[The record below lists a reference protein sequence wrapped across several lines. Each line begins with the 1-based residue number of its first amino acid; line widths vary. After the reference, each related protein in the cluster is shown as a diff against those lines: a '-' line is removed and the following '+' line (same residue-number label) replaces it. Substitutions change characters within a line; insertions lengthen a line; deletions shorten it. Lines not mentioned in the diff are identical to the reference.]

1 MSHKVSSS
9 SDSPIFHQPKP
20 KKPKKIS
27 TASITASQSPSSK
40 SLKSKKF
47 SILKPNTSLNKLAPF
62 STNFFEKIGNAFA
75 TVVRWMLRKP
85 TPLAVKGMELA
96 FAMELYRSSDD
107 VLVELSKGGAKTPEA
122 IPYSGLLN
130 LWTKFLKNSK
140 NKIDANSPVDQN
152 EIKSIAKQLS
162 KSASIQKKIEKID
175 LLPEE
180 KQLKA
185 YKNLYKNTLK
195 TAKHLED
202 GEKCYIPGAIR
213 DESGTHYVMYEIEK
227 DITSYKFRAFGV
239 LEDKNSPLETTSS
252 FADDEELEEG
262 LTFMLGSAIDWKGVQ
277 GLARLTELGDKLNK
291 LGYTSLNAKVI
302 WTAFRKSPI
311 KTFKTINNFIG
322 IKTIFKMGITS
333 IYKFAT
339 SKQYRSNFDL
349 STFLDDQFTILK
361 KQNVKFYEKED
372 LESHLDTENLRQ
384 QESSSEKTIEVFFK
398 GMKPKKLGR
407 TLKITLKASLLED
420 IFYKSRNQLHKYP
433 DLRRELQHEM
443 ENLYASIEKNK
454 NKLALAPQKQLMQD
468 LLEELSTIDDKD
480 RLLPSAP
487 NKQKGVRSSFN
498 DLIRLPQSTTPIN
511 TFKTVNPHLRASAT
525 KEPFPD
531 LAFDTP
537 DEIAESFIHAQEYCQ
552 VLITNKDYLNLDAAL
567 TDIIE
572 KIKEVDLT
580 TLDDAQLGT
589 AKEALSFFALALA
602 HSHFAL
608 KREEISAS
616 LYYQL
621 ATIAKLYDSDFF
633 ENPASKNHD
642 YFSHPYMDLGIYST
656 KSFKKTCNNVFNS
669 ISSLDFTNLSEF
681 KANSILEFD
690 FDWLE
695 AHSDDD
701 QEERGKQC
709 IAMCIAALVAGE
721 PNPKKNGPIIKDDEI
736 TSRIIEGIIT
746 DDGNSPGDFAIPKA
760 DNTGIH
766 TVNLKYSS
774 TQTAHSI
781 LEEKHCFKGL
791 PMDVSA
797 ELQLMQTSPETN
809 TRIKYAMGAF
819 SKIAGIFGDGKIGL
833 NWQRVFSITLTQDAA
848 LDRLLTE
855 EPEYALVYLD
865 VLRGMIEDVQASGNI
880 SAALFL
886 MRMHRESLP
895 ILEDL
900 QKRIE
905 AGKINVSD
913 DVAVQFASRLDAV
926 HEHCDLDFEQIT
938 IWKEK
943 TESEASRVSKKGKV
957 TNVLRNRS
965 LIHQQFLYHLS
976 LSSQLSD
983 DHPVYQKLDDEALRQ
998 IFISTFIIEQT
1009 STPAHSVP
1017 LDVERTINLLK
1028 FKTSPEINKFLQES
1042 DLNDLQDWLV
1052 PLLPPEGQ
1060 DKEFD
1065 DAKYP
1070 LFTANEYTIDIE
1082 KKVLYID
1089 GKAKRMIPASIA
1101 ADKNC
1106 EKVFGEAGLFALRSS
1121 YKNISYK
1128 ENGIE
1133 QYAEQYIFKFK
1144 GEHYSIVAKDSDE
1157 ILIYK
1162 RCQPPGQKKEAWFL
1176 YQNIDFLSSENWD
1189 ADQAEALGLDK
1200 DAPKPPRQYLPK
1212 ELRGNNLWIHPKAR
1226 FVYSEGKD
1234 DQESYYISIS
1244 KHLPKQWRSQ
1254 EIDSGRL
1261 CKATKVRPAS
1271 SKKIQVL
1278 NPWTLTDF
1286 KIFQTLDTHE
1296 NILAS
1301 GEKGR
1306 VSDIV
1311 YKRVN
1316 LSYKW
1321 DRAKKSWRCLQYPGY
1336 QLSPKKI
1343 KSFLKVANAKKSAAL
1358 FTSNFNDYQ
1367 IIEHPTKLPKLL
1379 LSGCEC
1385 YRGSD
1390 NNIHK
1395 KYTNFESESSLFSYD
1410 IDPQVGIKCQNASG
1424 YFYLAYTLL
1433 TQKRYTEGLAYLRK
1447 AHSLDIQK
1455 TDEFEKIVAWIRN
1468 WEDDS
1473 YEGLAF
1479 KLHFEHQMFEWM
1491 RIHNPK
1497 GFATQEVQERIEQ
1510 IGDQLESYLKIK
1522 DSISSSLHL
1531 TKNQTNALTLANEFD
1546 LLETQENVVAFITA
1560 HPEFDGVISQ
1570 LQGKG
1575 GALSAKDLFE
1585 QLEELKE
1592 AVKDELFSFEE
1603 LQALAEAGLTE
1614 IKGSNVQRLA
1624 DLISLE
1630 KSKGLRL
1637 KKILESDIKLMEAKI
1652 KKNKPP
1658 KSKKKVRTRNLPTTP
1673 IFSKDFLNTI
1683 IEDTPAKVGN
1693 IKDKLKKFKEPFFKD
1708 DDNEYLMEKGEQL
1721 TADIKIAVKNLD
1733 TLRALKKN
1741 LDIDA
1746 LVTQLQSGDDSL
1758 SLEGYDLL
1766 RKSAAKH
1773 KAAILQ
1779 LFQITTIK
1787 PNSNWEAVKL
1797 LLEQREETL
1806 TSIFNTARFCYA
1818 SNDFSDLVK
1827 EGIIKKKDIK
1837 ALKKHMKAFLEK
1849 DSMRQ
1854 QYFRALEKAKQIKA
1868 GGDIEILGPQLIQI
1882 LDQKRAYDSK
1892 KDKDSPMLA
1901 VFEWECGYVATV
1913 AQITNFKDM
1922 LSESNLFKLEALA
1935 GGKTTVI
1942 RNLIAKYKA
1951 DGYHLSGVITHVP
1964 LMEMHHPLFEK
1975 AAREAYG
1982 EKVLTFNFSRK
1993 TPTDEVSL
2001 TQILYNLNLMIV
2013 EKGRIDLSKR
2023 DLLSLHHAFI
2033 LKCDQL
2039 AKPAIEHGLK
2049 PDAAKPA
2056 EDLTIQKELDVF
2068 SQVISLIKNH
2078 LQLGSDEFDTISN
2091 CNEEHIFAYGGKMP
2105 LNPHKV
2111 KGALKI
2117 MEWILNDPSLKS
2129 ERKAF
2134 RKNLQCKFSE
2144 KEYTDFIN
2152 KIALLAHRDL
2162 APDLDMYQLVDY
2174 LTEPL
2179 EEGESPDFFN
2189 DEIMPHAAATELKVL
2204 KKYLQDIMTQS
2215 TLGKQG
2221 GVKYG
2226 RSEDGWL
2233 VKPYE
2238 SSDVCM
2244 ENSQQSSEEE
2254 TIWYTLCNYL
2264 DRTLGGVKADQI
2276 GELVQTKQAEAAKE
2290 IKNARK
2296 LDKLISFK
2304 DTKAAKAW
2312 DKDFDIPLI
2321 EVVPEQYKKIAK
2333 EINNDPKLL
2342 ERFLLHYVFPKNYS
2356 SKKKIGANAHDLAEM
2371 VLEFY
2376 GSAGTSEV
2384 APTFPSKI
2392 KLIDDLVSQE
2402 GVNGR
2407 VLWSLIKTF
2416 QDGDIIYSDNVID
2429 TLAEEMKEGDTLI
2442 DLAPA
2447 FPGISGKA
2455 IAKKVGD
2462 KLKEKGK
2469 IDQDSVLRFIDT
2481 ANEPRLL
2488 DPETGIESA
2497 MPSNLNIKK
2506 TTNILGQKDSRGTN
2520 FEMADDSIGYL
2531 TIGPSTTS
2539 TDFMQAALRMRK
2551 LPERL
2556 LSDSDK
2562 GQRLRYILDP
2572 TMKAVL
2578 GDNPTLEEL
2587 EAFLSRN
2594 EIDKLKESIRKS
2606 EMQRIE
2612 ALPRTTAYIEF
2623 SRIEDYEA
2631 RRIIWPLVKDL
2642 FIQDSQVSVD
2652 NGGLPNQKQAPLEI
2666 LKGNAGKKR
2675 EKIANLIAFL
2685 EAIKS
2690 DDKSGLSPETEA
2702 AIDVFIESFHFVSK
2716 ELKAKEHGKN
2726 LPKAKYLPK
2735 DGSTTATELDM
2746 HQTTEQE
2753 QELEVET
2760 QLQLQQTTV
2769 AIGGMPVTSPRP
2781 DLGLKHDNPTSLC
2794 DKLYHV
2800 NPTAKRV
2807 DPTGLYQSLKRSV
2820 PYMDDY
2826 TYYTRG
2832 AYPNFM
2838 NGQDPWQQFD
2848 PAKAGQ
2854 IQIPR
2859 FFIMVDKRFDPPRV
2873 VSIVGTENDFDEI
2886 DTFAKT
2892 HKGNREVD
2900 LYVANIRNDKLDG
2913 GLFEWSEDYSE
2924 EVKEAISQ
2932 RLIQIKFLNGEIDLL
2947 KPNKGEKSP
2956 IRQEYKAFKKWL
2968 NQMIDDG
2975 LADAAELERIY
2986 LQYLQAYRPSQ
2997 VPQYHTSAVAEV
3009 FLKLKAKTA

>member
-1 MSHKVSSS
+1 MSHKVSGS
-9 SDSPIFHQPKP
+9 SDSAVTHKLPSP
-20 KKPKKIS
+20 KKPKKLSVSPLSS
-27 TASITASQSPSSK
+27 THTHPSA

-47 SILKPNTSLNKLAPF
+47 SILKSNPSLNKLAPF
-62 STNFFEKIGNAFA
+62 STNFFEKIGNGFA
-75 TVVRWMLRKP
+75 AVIRWMLRKP
-85 TPLAVKGMELA
+85 SPLAVKGMELA
-96 FAMELYRSSDD
+96 FGMELYRSSDD
-107 VLVELSKGGAKTPEA
+107 VLVELAKGGAKTPDSLS
-122 IPYSGLLN
+122 YSSLLT
-130 LWTKFLKNSK
+130 LWSKFLKNSQK
-140 NKIDANSPVDQN
+140 QIDPNASISKGEAKAIAAN
-152 EIKSIAKQLS
+152 LS

-175 LLPEE
+175 QLPEE

-185 YKNLYKNTLK
+185 YKNLYKNALK
-195 TAKHLED
+195 TAKHLKD

-213 DESGTHYVMYEIEK
+213 DESGIHYIMYEIEK
-227 DITSYKFRAFGV
+227 NKNSYDFKAFGV
-239 LEDKNSPLETTSS
+239 LEDKDSPLQTSDS

-262 LTFMLGSAIDWKGVQ
+262 LTFMLASAVDWKGVQ
-277 GLARLTELGDKLNK
+277 GIARLTELGENLNN
-291 LGYTSLNAKVI
+291 LGYTALNPKVI

-311 KTFKTINNFIG
+311 KTFKTVNNFIG
-322 IKTIFKMGITS
+322 IKTIFKMGIKA
-333 IYKFAT
+333 IFKFAT

-361 KQNVKFYEKED
+361 KQNVKFYEKDE
-372 LESHLDTENLRQ
+372 LETHIDTDNLRQ
-384 QESSSEKTIEVFFK
+384 QKFSSEKTIEVFFK
-398 GMKPKKLGR
+398 GIKPKKLGR
-407 TLKITLKASLLED
+407 TLKITLKSALLED
-420 IFYKSRNQLHKYP
+420 IFNKSRNQLHKYP

-443 ENLYASIEKNK
+443 ENLYASIEKHK
-454 NKLALAPQKQLMQD
+454 DKLDLAPQKQLMKD
-468 LLEELSTIDDKD
+468 LLDELSSIDDKD
-480 RLLPSAP
+480 RLLPLAP
-487 NKQKGVRSSFN
+487 NKQKGVKTSFN
-498 DLIRLPQSTTPIN
+498 DLMRLPQATTPIN
-511 TFKTVNPHLRASAT
+511 TFKTVNPHLRVTAT
-525 KEPFPD
+525 IDPFPD
-531 LAFDTP
+531 LSFDSA
-537 DEIAESFIHAQEYCQ
+537 DEIAESFTKAEDYCQ
-552 VLITNKDYLNLDAAL
+552 QLITNKDYLSLDAAL
-567 TDIIE
+567 SIIVE
-572 KIKEVDLT
+572 QIKEVDLT
-580 TLDDAQLGT
+580 TLDDAQLGV
-589 AKEALSFFALALA
+589 AKEALSFFSLALA

-608 KREEISAS
+608 KREEVSAS

-633 ENPASKNHD
+633 ENPTSKDHD
-642 YFSHPYMDLGIYST
+642 FFIHPYMDLGVYST
-656 KSFKKTCNNVFNS
+656 RSFKKSCNKVFNS
-669 ISSLDFTNLSEF
+669 ISSLDFANFSEF
-681 KANSILEFD
+681 KKNGILAFD
-690 FDWLE
+690 PDWLE

-709 IAMCIAALVAGE
+709 IAMCIAALIAGE
-721 PNPKKNGPIIKDDEI
+721 PTPKKNGPVIKDDEI

-746 DDGNSPGDFAIPKA
+746 DDGVPPEDFAIPKA
-760 DNTGIH
+760 DNTGIK
-766 TVNLKYSS
+766 TVNLPYSS
-774 TQTAHSI
+774 SQTAHSI

-797 ELQLMQTSPETN
+797 ELQLMQTSPESN

-819 SKIAGIFGDGKIGL
+819 SKIAGIFGDAKIGL
-833 NWQRVFSITLTQDAA
+833 NWQRVFSIALTQDAA
-848 LDRLLTE
+848 LDRLITA

-880 SAALFL
+880 NAALFL
-886 MRMHRESLP
+886 MRIHRESLP

-900 QKRIE
+900 KKRIE

-913 DVAVQFASRLDAV
+913 EVAVQLSSRMDTV

-943 TESEASRVSKKGKV
+943 AESEAAAVSKKGKV
-957 TNVLRNRS
+957 TNVLRSRS

-976 LSSQLSD
+976 LSSQLPD
-983 DHPVYQKLDDEALRQ
+983 DHPIYQELDDEALRQ
-998 IFISTFIIEQT
+998 IFISSFIIEQT

-1017 LDVERTINLLK
+1017 LDVERPINLLK
-1028 FKTSPEINKFLQES
+1028 FKTSTAINKLLEES
-1042 DLNDLQDWLV
+1042 DLSDLQDWLV

-1070 LFTANEYTIDIE
+1070 LFTAGEYTIDIE
-1082 KKVLYID
+1082 KKILYID

-1101 ADKNC
+1101 GDPGC
-1106 EKVFGEAGLFALRSS
+1106 EKVFGETGLFALRAS
-1121 YKNISYK
+1121 YKNIKYK

-1133 QYAEQYIFKFK
+1133 QFAEQYIFKFK

-1162 RCQPPGQKKEAWFL
+1162 RCQPPGQKHSSWFL
-1176 YQNIDFLSSENWD
+1176 YQNIDFLSSEKWD
-1189 ADQAEALGLDK
+1189 ADQAEALGLDAN
-1200 DAPKPPRQYLPK
+1200 APKPPRQYLPQ
-1212 ELRGNNLWIHPKAR
+1212 ELRKNNLWIHPKAR

-1234 DQESYYISIS
+1234 DQESYYISLS
-1244 KHLPKQWRSQ
+1244 KNLPKSWRSV

-1296 NILAS
+1296 NIIAS

-1306 VSDIV
+1306 ITEVA
-1311 YKRVN
+1311 YKRLN

-1321 DRAKKSWRCLQYPGY
+1321 DKTKKSWRCVQYPGY

-1343 KSFLKVANAKKSAAL
+1343 KSFLKVANAKKSVAL

-1379 LSGCEC
+1379 INGCEY

-1390 NNIHK
+1390 NNVHK
-1395 KYTNFESESSLFSYD
+1395 KFQNLESENSLFSYD
-1410 IDPQVGIKCQNASG
+1410 IDPQVGIKCQTASG
-1424 YFYLAYTLL
+1424 YLYLAYTLL

-1455 TDEFEKIVAWIRN
+1455 TAEFEKIVAWMRN

-1473 YEGLAF
+1473 PEGLAF
-1479 KLHFEHQMFEWM
+1479 KLHFENQMFEWM
-1491 RIHNPK
+1491 RLHDPK

-1510 IGDQLESYLKIK
+1510 IGNALESYLKMK

-1531 TKNQTNALTLANEFD
+1531 TKTQINALTLSNEFD
-1546 LLETQENVVAFITA
+1546 LLETQDNVVEFINA
-1560 HPEFDGVISQ
+1560 HPEFDAVIQQ

-1575 GALSAKDLFE
+1575 NTLDARGLFE
-1585 QLEELKE
+1585 KLEELKE
-1592 AVKDELFSFEE
+1592 AVQDESFSFEE
-1603 LQALAEAGLTE
+1603 LQALAEAGLLE
-1614 IKGSNVQRLA
+1614 IKGSKAQRLA
-1624 DLISLE
+1624 ELIPLE

-1637 KKILESDIKLMEAKI
+1637 MKVLESDIEVMEAKI
-1652 KKNKPP
+1652 KQTKPT
-1658 KSKKKVRTRNLPTTP
+1658 KAKKKVRTRNLPTTP
-1673 IFSKDFLNTI
+1673 IFSNDFLSTI

-1693 IKDKLKKFKEPFFKD
+1693 AKEKLKDFKAVFFED
-1708 DDNEYLMEKGEQL
+1708 DNNEYLKEKGEQL
-1721 TADIKIAVKNLD
+1721 AADTKTAVKNLD
-1733 TLRALKKN
+1733 TLRALKHK
-1741 LDIDA
+1741 LDIDT
-1746 LVTQLQSGDDSL
+1746 LVSQLQSGDDSL
-1758 SLEGYDLL
+1758 SLEGYDPL
-1766 RKSAAKH
+1766 RKEAAKH
-1773 KAAILQ
+1773 KTAILK
-1779 LFQITTIK
+1779 LFQMITIQ
-1787 PNSNWEAVKL
+1787 PNSNWDAVKH

-1806 TSIFNTARFCYA
+1806 TGIFSRARFCYA
-1818 SNDFSDLVK
+1818 ANDFRDLVK
-1827 EGIIKKKDIK
+1827 EGVVKKKDIK
-1837 ALKKHMKAFLEK
+1837 ALKKHMQAFLEK
-1849 DSMRQ
+1849 DSKRQ

-1892 KDKDSPMLA
+1892 KDKDSPILA
-1901 VFEWECGYVATV
+1901 VFEWECGYVATA

-1993 TPTDEVSL
+1993 TPTDAVSL
-2001 TQILYNLNLMIV
+2001 TQILYSLNQMIV

-2023 DLLSLHHAFI
+2023 DLLSLHHAVL
-2033 LKCDQL
+2033 LKWDQL
-2039 AKPAIEHGLK
+2039 QKPAIELGLK
-2049 PDAAKPA
+2049 PDSTKPA
-2056 EDLTIQKELDVF
+2056 EDLTIQKELDVCNK
-2068 SQVISLIKNH
+2068 VISLIENH
-2078 LQLGSDEFDTISN
+2078 LALGSDEFDTISN
-2091 CNEEHIFAYGGKMP
+2091 CEEEHIFAYGGKMP
-2105 LNPHKV
+2105 LNPQKV

-2117 MEWILNDPSLKS
+2117 MEWILNDPSLKE

-2144 KEYTDFIN
+2144 KEYTDFID
-2152 KIALLAHRDL
+2152 KIALLAHRDI
-2162 APDLDMYQLVDY
+2162 APDLDGDQLVDY
-2174 LTEPL
+2174 LTNPL
-2179 EEGESPDFFN
+2179 QEGESPDFFN
-2189 DEIMPHAAATELKVL
+2189 DEIMPHAAATELKVI
-2204 KKYLQDIMTQS
+2204 KKYLQDIMTPS
-2215 TLGKQG
+2215 TLRKQG

-2226 RSEDGWL
+2226 RSADGWI

-2254 TIWYTLCNYL
+2254 TIWFTLCNYL

-2321 EVVPEQYKKIAK
+2321 EVIPEQYQEIAK
-2333 EINNDPKLL
+2333 QINKDPKLL

-2356 SKKKIGANAHDLAEM
+2356 SKEKIGANANDLAEM

-2384 APTFPSKI
+2384 APTFPEKI
-2392 KLIDDLVSQE
+2392 KLIEELVSQE

-2416 QDGDIIYSDNVID
+2416 QDGDILYSDNVLD
-2429 TLAEEMKEGDTLI
+2429 TLGEEMKEGDTLI

-2447 FPGISGKA
+2447 FPGIAGKS

-2462 KLKEKGK
+2462 KLKEKGT
-2469 IDQDSVLRFIDT
+2469 IGQDSVLRFIDR

-2488 DPETGIESA
+2488 DPESGVESS

-2531 TIGPSTTS
+2531 TISPTT
-2539 TDFMQAALRMRK
+2539 TLTNFMQAALRMRK

-2572 TMKAVL
+2572 TVRAAL
-2578 GDNPTLEEL
+2578 GNNPTLEDL
-2587 EAFLSRN
+2587 LAFLSSN
-2594 EIDKLKESIRKS
+2594 EIANLKQLRFKS
-2606 EMQRIE
+2606 EKQKIE
-2612 ALPRTTAYIEF
+2612 ALPRTSVYKAL
-2623 SRIEDYEA
+2623 RKIEDYEA
-2631 RRIIWPLVKDL
+2631 RRIVWPLVRDL
-2642 FIQDSQVSVD
+2642 FIQDSQASVD
-2652 NGGLPNQKQAPLEI
+2652 VGGLPNQKQAPLDI
-2666 LKGNAGKKR
+2666 LMGIAGKKR
-2675 EKIANLIAFL
+2675 EKIINLIAFL
-2685 EAIKS
+2685 EAVKS
-2690 DDKSGLSPETEA
+2690 DDKSGLSTETEA
-2702 AIDVFIESFHFVSK
+2702 ALDVFLETLHSVDK
-2716 ELKAKEHGKN
+2716 KLKAKENGKK
-2726 LPKAKYLPK
+2726 LPKAMYLPEEM
-2735 DGSTTATELDM
+2735 STTATELDM

-2769 AIGGMPVTSPRP
+2769 AIGGAPVTSPRP
-2781 DLGLKHDNPTSLC
+2781 ELGLKHDNPTSLC

-2859 FFIMVDKRFDPPRV
+2859 VLIMVDKRFDPPRV
-2873 VSIVGTENDFDEI
+2873 VSVVGTQNDFNEI
-2886 DTFAKT
+2886 DEFANT
-2892 HKGNREVD
+2892 HKNNRNVD

-2913 GLFEWSEDYSE
+2913 GLFEWSEDYDA

-2975 LADAAELERIY
+2975 LADAGELERIY

-3009 FLKLKAKTA
+3009 FTKLKAKA